1 MRTKASIK
9 VGDRVA
15 YHSIVGG
22 PVTSTGHSVYAIE
35 RTPNNYG
42 CDVAWITG
50 KAGCVALAALTPAAA
65 PAPPPPGPRPPRPR
79 PPPPPPPPP
88 RPPVPACVEA
98 RG

>member
-65 PAPPPPGPRPPRPR
+65 PAPAPSAPGRLGPGSPSAPSAPS
-79 PPPPPPPPP
+79 
-88 RPPVPACVEA
+88 VP
-98 RG
+98 